1 MNVLPLYLPHK
12 GCSHQCVYCNQ
23 PLIVGPKET
32 PERWRGRL
40 ESFSANPRGEWEIAF
55 FGGTFSAL
63 AMEDMRECFQ
73 FIAPYTRRMGM
84 RGVRISTRPDRV
96 SEATLSFLQSAGV
109 RTIEL
114 GVESLDDAV
123 LRKSARGHAAEE
135 TRAACLRIRRFGFH
149 LGLHL
154 MCGLPGQSAI
164 SFYQTVQEVAVLH
177 PDFVRIAPTLV
188 LKDTPLEKLYQHGD
202 YQPLSLESAIG
213 QCMESFRVFHRA
225 GISIARMGLAISD
238 EWGDGSEKLVAGP
251 WHPALRH
258 EVESRLVRE
267 TIRERIYR
275 EEMGNCLFIHPK
287 DVSIVVGEGRK
298 NITYWKQT
306 TGISIDLVRDE
317 NQPRHTARSLL
328 GVSFSLFDP
337 VEETNP

>member
-1 MNVLPLYLPHK
+1 MKVLPLYLPHK
-12 GCSHQCVYCNQ
+12 GCTHQCVYCNQ

-40 ESFSANPRGEWEIAF
+40 ESFSANPLGDWEIAF

-63 AMEDMRECFQ
+63 TAEDMRECFQ

-96 SEATLSFLQSAGV
+96 PEATLTFLQSAGV

-114 GVESLDDAV
+114 GIESLDDAV
-123 LRKSARGHAAEE
+123 LRKSARGHTADEA
-135 TRAACLRIRRFGFH
+135 RAACLRIRRFGFH

-154 MCGLPGQSAI
+154 MCGLPGQSAD
-164 SFYQTVQEVAVLH
+164 SFYQTVQEIADFH

-188 LKDTPLEKLYQHGD
+188 LKDTPLEKIYRRGD
-202 YQPLSLESAIG
+202 YQPLSLEAAIG
-213 QCMESFRVFHRA
+213 LCMKAFRVFHRA

-238 EWGDGSEKLVAGP
+238 EWSDGTEKLVAGP

-267 TIRERIYR
+267 TIRERIDR
-275 EEMGNCLFIHPK
+275 KEMGNRLFIHPK
-287 DVSIVVGEGRK
+287 DVSIVVGEARM
-298 NITYWKQT
+298 NITYWKHT
-306 TGISIDLVRDE
+306 TGSSIVLIQDK
-317 NQPRHTARSLL
+317 NQPRHTARSQP
-328 GVSFSLFDP
+328 GVSFSLFDLAK
-337 VEETNP
+337 ETNP